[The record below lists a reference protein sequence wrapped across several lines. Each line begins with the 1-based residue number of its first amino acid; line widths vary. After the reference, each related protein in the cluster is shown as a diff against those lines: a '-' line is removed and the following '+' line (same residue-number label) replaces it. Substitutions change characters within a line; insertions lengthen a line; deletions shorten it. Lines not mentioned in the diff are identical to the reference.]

1 MNISWRKSH
10 KKKVGPPEE
19 RVGRDVQDHKNRGAA
34 AQCDDETLPLQRG
47 ISVKLGMFRGVC

>member
-1 MNISWRKSH
+1 MAQVTYEKL
-10 KKKVGPPEE
+10 GPPEE
-19 RVGRDVQDHKNRGAA
+19 RVGLYVQDRKNRGAA